1 MPFLSHR
8 LDGTIYTAGSVMS
21 KQAALIQQHDVSQS
35 NVEHDSNNV
44 SQNAADDKIPGNIAV
59 WILIYAE
66 LTEFGLFFAI
76 FLIAKAAN
84 PIIFTEGP
92 TRLHTSSGL
101 INTLVLLTSSF
112 FVARAIHAIKQDKL
126 KACQHWLWLTL
137 FAGAAYLGTKTW
149 EYSINADNGIDGT
162 TNLFFT
168 IYYYLTFN
176 HLLHVMMGMCTIA
189 WVLAR
194 SYIFP
199 YSKDDHEGLESA
211 ACYWHMVDLV
221 WIMIFPLLYV
231 LR

>member
-1 MPFLSHR
+1 MSLLTHEPQSEVLQSDVQHHLSNQ
-8 LDGTIYTAGSVMS
+8 T
-21 KQAALIQQHDVSQS
+21 
-35 NVEHDSNNV
+35 
-44 SQNAADDKIPGNIAV
+44 QNTADDKVPGNIAV

-66 LTEFGLFFAI
+66 LTEFGLFFVI

-84 PIIFTEGP
+84 PLIFAEGP
-92 TRLHTSSGL
+92 AQLHTSSGAA
-101 INTLVLLTSSF
+101 NTLILLTSSF
-112 FVARAIHAIKQDKL
+112 FVARAIHAIKRDKL
-126 KACQHWLWLTL
+126 KSCQRWLWLTL
-137 FAGAAYLGTKTW
+137 VAGSAYLATKAW
-149 EYSINADNGIDGT
+149 EYGINADNGIDGT
-162 TNLFFT
+162 SNLFFT

-176 HLLHVMMGMCTIA
+176 HLLHVMMGMCTIG
-189 WVLAR
+189 WVLVR

>member
-1 MPFLSHR
+1 MSNQTALNLSQVDN
-8 LDGTIYTAGSVMS
+8 LSQD
-21 KQAALIQQHDVSQS
+21 QQHDAHQVNTEAYQGKLIE
-35 NVEHDSNNV
+35 NKT
-44 SQNAADDKIPGNIAV
+44 DDKVPGNIAV

-66 LTEFGLFFAI
+66 LTEFGLFFVI

-84 PIIFTEGP
+84 PVIFAEGP
-92 TRLHTSSGL
+92 AQLHTSSGA
-101 INTLVLLTSSF
+101 INTLILLTSSF
-112 FVARAIHAIKQDKL
+112 FVARAIHAIKRDKL
-126 KACQHWLWLTL
+126 KSCQRWLWLTL
-137 FAGAAYLGTKTW
+137 FAGAAYLATKTW

-162 TNLFFT
+162 TDLFFT

-176 HLLHVMMGMCTIA
+176 HLLHVMMGMCTIG

-194 SYIFP
+194 SYVFP
-199 YSKDDHEGLESA
+199 YTKDDHEGLESA